1 MPSARRMYFLNH
13 RHFINKFVTVRA
25 NFVSEAGAPSAPP
38 GRGASQVALDMY
50 AQRAHDSGEWS
61 ACRELFLDYMAA
73 LNTLSDDQDNQVLA
87 NEAELRASALYER
100 ARTIPRW
107 NNCSLPSR
115 ALLWKPAEFMA
126 WEWPGDDVD
135 VLDLSNPSLL
145 YMNAPPGWTSP
156 ATPPAPVR
164 RRPAVVA
171 PAPAPAAP
179 ADGAAATETDTA
191 ATGGAPEP
199 TGGAPAPAGGAPAPT
214 GGAPAPIGGTPAPTG
229 DAPAPTG
236 GAPAPTGGGPVGTG
250 GDPAET
256 GGGGTGDDG
265 TGGGGQRNER
275 RNAWWRG
282 RGHRRR

>member
-145 YMNAPPGWTSP
+145 YMDAPPGWTSP

-171 PAPAPAAP
+171 PAPAPAPAAP
-179 ADGAAATETDTA
+179 AGGAAATGTDTA

-199 TGGAPAPAGGAPAPT
+199 TGGAPAPTGGDPAPT
-214 GGAPAPIGGTPAPTG
+214 GG
-229 DAPAPTG
+229 APAPTG
-236 GAPAPTGGGPVGTG
+236 GAPAPTGGGPVGTE
-250 GDPAET
+250 GDPAGTE
-256 GGGGTGDDG
+256 GDGTGDGG